1 MTIALGVLVSGSG
14 SNLQGHTRQGGRTA
28 ASTPTSASSSPTSL
42 TRWGL
47 SARGRRVSQ
56 PPACATMSFPERTAF
71 DGELVRLLREAGVEL
86 VALAG
91 FMRILTPAFLTPFAG
106 RVVNI
111 HPPALLPACPGLRA
125 QGQQADHGVRLAGCT
140 VHFVDEQMD
149 HGPVII
155 QAAVP
160 AYPDDDEATLGA
172 RHIGDGTSYLSP
184 GPALDRPGAGACR
197 GAAGRGPGRIQDHGH
212 TVGQSAFGTAF
223 LILEGGKHEHIRT
236 DFDRRGEALLQ
247 GPRGPGSSGIISV
260 WLPGRSPLLSP
271 GP

>member
-14 SNLQGHTRQGGRTA
+14 SNLQAILDRVADGGLDADIRIVIANRPDAQGLERARKAGIVTA
-28 ASTPTSASSSPTSL
+28 CV
-42 TRWGL
+42 RHEE
-47 SARGRRVSQ
+47 
-56 PPACATMSFPERTAF
+56 FPQREAF
-71 DGELVRLLREAGVEL
+71 DGELVRLLRKAGVEL

-111 HPPALLPACPGLRA
+111 HPALLPACPGLRA

-149 HGPVII
+149 HGPIII

-172 RHIGDGTSYLSP
+172 R
-184 GPALDRPGAGACR
+184 
-197 GAAGRGPGRIQDHGH
+197 
-212 TVGQSAFGTAF
+212 
-223 LILEGGKHEHIRT
+223 ILEMEHRIYPQALHWIAQGRVRVEGRQVVVRDASRT
-236 DFDRRGEALLQ
+236 MGALWANPPLEPPFD
-247 GPRGPGSSGIISV
+247 S
-260 WLPGRSPLLSP
+260 
-271 GP
+271 

>member
-14 SNLQGHTRQGGRTA
+14 SNLQAILDRVADGSLDADIRIVIANKPDAQGLERARKAGIATA
-28 ASTPTSASSSPTSL
+28 CV
-42 TRWGL
+42 RHDE
-47 SARGRRVSQ
+47 
-56 PPACATMSFPERTAF
+56 FPERETF
-71 DGELVRLLREAGVEL
+71 DGELVLLLREAGVEL

-111 HPPALLPACPGLRA
+111 HPALLPACPGLRA

-149 HGPVII
+149 HGPIII

-172 RHIGDGTSYLSP
+172 R
-184 GPALDRPGAGACR
+184 
-197 GAAGRGPGRIQDHGH
+197 
-212 TVGQSAFGTAF
+212 
-223 LILEGGKHEHIRT
+223 ILEMEHRIYPQALHWIAQGRVRVEGRQVVVRDASRT
-236 DFDRRGEALLQ
+236 TGALWANPPLEAPFD
-247 GPRGPGSSGIISV
+247 S
-260 WLPGRSPLLSP
+260 
-271 GP
+271 